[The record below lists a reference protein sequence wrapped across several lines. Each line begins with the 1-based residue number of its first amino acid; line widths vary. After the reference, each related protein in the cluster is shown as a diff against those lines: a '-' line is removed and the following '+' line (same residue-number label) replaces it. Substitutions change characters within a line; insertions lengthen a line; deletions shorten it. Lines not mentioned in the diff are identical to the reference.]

1 MANET
6 RPAVGGPGAGGP
18 GRVAGTMGDVRR
30 RPMRRGLSFAGITA
44 VAFAGLT
51 AVSWIT
57 HSQDSVTVA
66 ERVDRVEIDV
76 SSGRVEIVGSPSGE
90 TRLDFSVKSGW
101 SRDGGIDHSV
111 SGGVL
116 RVTGGCDSGVFPGIW
131 CESDVTITVPASASV
146 SADASAGTLVVSGL
160 SGETSLDSDAGSIEV
175 SGQRGPLTV
184 HSAAGSVR
192 VTGLDADVVKA
203 TSSAGDVEIE
213 AVSPP
218 RSLDAESSAGSVRVS
233 LPDDASYDVETDSAV
248 GRELVTVESVPGA
261 RHEVRAF
268 SSAGSVEVTG
278 RP

>member
-6 RPAVGGPGAGGP
+6 KPAVAGPGAELH
-18 GRVAGTMGDVRR
+18 R
-30 RPMRRGLSFAGITA
+30 RPVRRGLSFAAIA
-44 VAFAGLT
+44 AAAFAGLT

-57 HSQDSVTVA
+57 HSQDSVTVS

-101 SRDGGIDHSV
+101 SRDGGIEHSV
-111 SGGVL
+111 AGGVL

-131 CESDVTITVPASASV
+131 CESDVTITVPSSAVV
-146 SADASAGTLVVSGL
+146 SADASAGALVVSGL

-175 SGQRGPLTV
+175 SDQTGPLTA
-184 HSAAGSVR
+184 HSDAGSVR
-192 VTGLDADVVKA
+192 VTGLDADVAKV

-233 LPDDASYDVETDSAV
+233 LPDDVSYDVETDSAV
-248 GRELVTVESVPGA
+248 GRERVTVHSRPGA

-268 SSAGSVEVTG
+268 SSAGSVEVVG
-278 RP
+278 SR